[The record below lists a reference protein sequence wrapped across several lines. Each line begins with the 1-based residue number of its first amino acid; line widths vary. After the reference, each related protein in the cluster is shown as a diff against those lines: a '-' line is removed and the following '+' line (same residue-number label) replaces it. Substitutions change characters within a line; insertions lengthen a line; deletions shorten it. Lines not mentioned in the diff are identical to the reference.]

1 MAENLDVN
9 LNKNCES
16 HDLFSQRDTSEFE
29 SFREVADHELD
40 HWLFAINK
48 SKIRFLLDGKIKE
61 IGHGDGREIRNQ
73 RNKRVYF
80 LWFALNVGLNCKE
93 CRARY
98 RYKFQIEREM
108 AMHWAFTFLSA
119 TCPKAVFVWIL
130 AKYLIVSLTFLTNQL
145 LKRNN
150 AFFL

>member
-9 LNKNCES
+9 LNKNCKS

-48 SKIRFLLDGKIKE
+48 SKIRFLLDGKIKV

-98 RYKFQIEREM
+98 RYKFQIERESGY
-108 AMHWAFTFLSA
+108 ALSLYI
-119 TCPKAVFVWIL
+119 FVSNLSKSRVCLNFGQIPDRV
-130 AKYLIVSLTFLTNQL
+130 IDFSN
-145 LKRNN
+145 
-150 AFFL
+150 